1 MNHIRQSCRPK
12 HQVLILKCYPQLQ
25 KGYREAEVKPNSSE
39 LSYLLYYA
47 STRRTK
53 LVKVGEF
60 LDKRTAGDVWRRR
73 IGNVLVTLQILK
85 ALIEKCPRDIP
96 LYALSLFSILRTVLN
111 SNDITLV
118 EASVPTFETICAH
131 LDAAALAADNE
142 LASLY
147 EEIVQLYA
155 FFANKEKE
163 KEAGQL
169 WTMEI
174 RFRKAGLSAIKAVA
188 GSECLGADAG
198 KQLSVIVPVILVNL
212 YSTEGITLTQ
222 LELKEKEREDMDKE
236 AAYNRRK
243 SSSTMRTVEDG
254 DPGAVARTTEDSDKM
269 AEEEAGIIALQALR
283 NIFEAVSRDQLRQAT
298 AAVLK
303 FISTRVK
310 WTEHFPNGNADGS
323 WATTLF
329 AMMSGW
335 APVQDRFVILV
346 TASHTLVHTKIVEEH
361 LDQEYVLATIITWL
375 LGDARINFIGLSV
388 MDVLIGLVNHIL
400 KLLHVKSPSLMNGDA
415 GAKASKETLEAASTP
430 ATQTPSASLADVV
443 DRTAAPS
450 EARVRLLKQ
459 LKHCIANLAKH
470 IYYNDQ
476 IPDMLQAILIRLKPS
491 TGPNQ
496 SIAATTAAAIEESTA
511 IVDLAASTGSLS
523 EKVPAGSFFS
533 FETAR
538 VVALEAIKDILHVA
552 NSPSTDSDGNKS
564 SIGRSRV
571 SVDVW
576 EGTQWL
582 LRDPFAKVRRSYVDT
597 LLTWLELEV
606 RKSDLRV
613 VDPRTERKETG
624 KREGDNLARRAV
636 SNASQ
641 TRSREKSPRR
651 LRTSFMPLLHL
662 AVYDNALQFATSPDD
677 GADTEFVL
685 FHLLMSRLAL
695 KLGVNALLTGLP
707 MMMRLQEDISTVEE
721 ATAKIRIGS
730 LVHGY
735 FWALALA
742 FAFESSPTGLQITA
756 EINRRK
762 ERGLWLEGITVPP
775 VELQDIDTRTTAA
788 GARMQEPVDLKPFE
802 DRQELVDRI
811 SDGYSDAMYSP
822 PNSPPASPGRSSIP
836 NLNVNVPLFTGLG
849 IDSNLQSSPPRAEV
863 KEALTPAKSN
873 MLPVKIRDQMLESW
887 NKEAVLAIMA
897 AHYDASSASGSL
909 SHRTKR
915 AHSAVGAAAGGA
927 STPNGFLGV
936 NAGYGSPNGLPQ
948 LSPSPSIVG
957 NHRAALGALNDHH
970 HRNGAKG
977 SPTTSSARSAV
988 RLDDLKKVLT
998 NQGDGPLPL
1007 TRHGRDSG
1015 TAEGADEA
1023 VDDDDESFISAD
1035 FSASEYSY
1043 AAPGSSY
1050 SHANPDDPNARP
1062 PLSTVPSSTLDA
1074 NTPTGDHSD
1083 PSSPNGHIDHVP
1095 PVPPLPAGV
1104 EPAAVSK
1111 HPSPPGTTSANPNSN
1126 GNLHTRSLKSR
1137 GAQSARSSR
1146 GRSRS
1151 RSAAASAV
1159 SVGQRRTSGASGIIG
1174 AGSVGVAK
1182 VDLGGLLAGI
1192 DVDGDSGDDGV
1203 NVGVKRGRAPY

>member
-118 EASVPTFETICAH
+118 EASVPTFETLCAH

-174 RFRKAGLSAIKAVA
+174 RFRKAGLSAIKAAA
-188 GSECLGADAG
+188 GSECLSADAG
-198 KQLSVIVPVILVNL
+198 KQLGVIVPVILVNL
-212 YSTEGITLTQ
+212 YSTEGIALTQ
-222 LELKEKEREDMDKE
+222 LELREKEREDMDKE
-236 AAYNRRK
+236 AAFNRRK
-243 SSSTMRTVEDG
+243 STSTMRTVEEG
-254 DPGAVARTTEDSDKM
+254 DPGAVARTTEDSDKL
-269 AEEEAGIIALQALR
+269 AEEEAGILALQALR

-310 WTEHFPNGNADGS
+310 WNEHFPNGDADGS

-346 TASHTLVHTKIVEEH
+346 TASHTLVHTKILEEN

-415 GAKASKETLEAASTP
+415 GAKASKETLEASSNS
-430 ATQTPSASLADVV
+430 ATQTPSASAADVV

-459 LKHCIANLAKH
+459 LKNCIANLAKH

-491 TGPNQ
+491 TGPSQ

-511 IVDLAASTGSLS
+511 VVDLAATTGSL
-523 EKVPAGSFFS
+523 ERAPAGSFFS

-552 NSPSTDSDGNKS
+552 NSPGTDADGNKS

-582 LRDPFAKVRRSYVDT
+582 LRDPIAKVRRCYVDA

-613 VDPRTERKETG
+613 VDPKTERKDTG

-641 TRSREKSPRR
+641 TRGRDKSPRR

-662 AVYDNALQFATSPDD
+662 AVYDNALQFAPSLDN
-677 GADTEFVL
+677 GADAEFL
-685 FHLLMSRLAL
+685 LLHLLLSRLVL

-707 MMMRLQEDISTVEE
+707 MMMRLQEDISNSEE
-721 ATAKIRIGS
+721 SLAKIRLGS

-735 FWALALA
+735 LWSLAHA
-742 FAFESSPTGLQITA
+742 FDFETSATGLQITA

-762 ERGLWLEGITVPP
+762 ERGLWLEGIAIPP
-775 VELQDIDTRTTAA
+775 VELQDIDNKATTAP
-788 GARMQEPVDLKPFE
+788 GSDSQEAIELTVFE
-802 DRQELVDRI
+802 NRQELIDRI

-822 PNSPPASPGRSSIP
+822 PGSPPASPGRSSIP
-836 NLNVNVPLFTGLG
+836 NLNVNVPSFTGLG

-936 NAGYGSPNGLPQ
+936 GGGYGSPTGLPH
-948 LSPSPSIVG
+948 LSPSPSIAG
-957 NHRAALGALNDHH
+957 NHRAALGALNDYQQ
-970 HRNGAKG
+970 RNASG

-1015 TAEGADEA
+1015 TAEAGEEA
-1023 VDDDDESFISAD
+1023 VDDDDESFVSAD

-1050 SHANPDDPNARP
+1050 SHANADDPNARP

-1074 NTPTGDHSD
+1074 NTPTED
-1083 PSSPNGHIDHVP
+1083 PSTNGHTDHVP

-1104 EPAAVSK
+1104 EPAALSK
-1111 HPSPPGTTSANPNSN
+1111 NPSPPGTTTANGGNANTN
-1126 GNLHTRSLKSR
+1126 GTLRARSIKSR
-1137 GAQSARSSR
+1137 GAQSARSGR

-1151 RSAAASAV
+1151 RSAAASAAGG
-1159 SVGQRRTSGASGIIG
+1159 GQRRTSGASGILGGG
-1174 AGSVGVAK
+1174 AGGK

-1192 DVDGDSGDDGV
+1192 DVDGDSGDDT
-1203 NVGVKRGRAPY
+1203 VGLKRGRAPY